1 MDQAS
6 QEQRIVRS
14 AAIVSLGDVLSRI
27 MGLARQTAIAAVFG
41 AAGAVSAFTAAQQ
54 VPLQLYEMLVGGM
67 ITSALVP
74 ILSVYAAR
82 DRDDELWHVASL
94 LFTLG
99 GIVLGAL
106 VLLIELGAP
115 LLTSALVRFDDPAL
129 QALTTRL
136 LRIVSVSVLFLGLS
150 GLATALCQA
159 LQRFTLPAL
168 SAVAVNASIVLFT
181 FVLGPRW
188 GDVRVL
194 ALGWAVGAA
203 LQLLIQLPALRDM
216 RFRPAFDL
224 RHPALRRI
232 LGLYLPVILSLV
244 VSTLSALADRNLAS
258 RINEHT
264 IILMSF
270 ATTLRQFPL
279 GLVSMAVATA
289 ILPTLSS
296 IAARERAVQVG
307 DAPSTSTFRATL
319 ADGLKLVLVLTLP
332 AAVGLF
338 VLAPPLVAMLFQH
351 GAFVAAD
358 TQQTALALRY
368 YLVGLVFA
376 AIDLP
381 LLYAFYA
388 RHDTLRPAL
397 VGVFGVG
404 VYLLVALSTYRS
416 LGMVG
421 LIVANDLQLAVHPL
435 ILLWLFRR
443 RVGRLG
449 GLGIGATTAK
459 AALATAMMGGVT
471 YVSMLQFERLAPG
484 EGFAASAATASISGL
499 VGLVTYLGMCALL
512 RVREL
517 SLVRVSIARAL
528 RREHV

>member
-41 AAGAVSAFTAAQQ
+41 TAGAVSAFTAAQK
-54 VPLQLYEMLVGGM
+54 VPLQLYQMLVGGM

-74 ILSVYAAR
+74 ILSAYAAR

-115 LLTSALVRFDDPAL
+115 LLTSALVRFDDPSL
-129 QALTTRL
+129 QALTARL

-150 GLATALCQA
+150 GLTTALCQA

-168 SAVAVNASIVLFT
+168 SAVAVNASLVFFT
-181 FVLGPRW
+181 LVFGPRW

-194 ALGWAVGAA
+194 ALGWGVGAA

-216 RFRPAFDL
+216 RFRPAVDL

-232 LGLYLPVILSLV
+232 LGLYLPIILSLV
-244 VSTLSALADRNLAS
+244 IDNLGVFADQNLAS
-258 RINEHT
+258 RVDERAINW
-264 IILMSF
+264 MWF

-296 IAARERAVQVG
+296 IAAQERSALKEET
-307 DAPSTSTFRATL
+307 PSTSAFRATL
-319 ADGLKLVLVLTLP
+319 SEGLKLVVLLSLP

-338 VLAPPLVAMLFQH
+338 VLARPLVAMFFQH
-351 GAFVAAD
+351 GEFAAAD

-376 AIDLP
+376 AVDLP

-397 VGVFGVG
+397 VGIFGVG
-404 VYLLVALSTYRS
+404 VYLLIALSTYRS

-421 LIVANDLQLAVHPL
+421 LIVANDLKLAVHPL
-435 ILLWLFRR
+435 ILLGLFRR

-449 GLGIGATTAK
+449 RFGIGETIAK
-459 AALATAMMGGVT
+459 ATLATATMGGVT
-471 YVSMLQFERLAPG
+471 YISMLWIEKLVPG
-484 EGFAASAATASISGL
+484 SGFAVSAAMVCISGL
-499 VGLVTYLGMCALL
+499 AGLATYLGVCALL

-528 RREHV
+528 RRERA

>member
-27 MGLARQTAIAAVFG
+27 MGLAREAAIAAVFG
-41 AAGAVSAFTAAQQ
+41 AAGAASAFRAAQK
-54 VPLQLYEMLVGGM
+54 VPLQLYEMLIGGM

-74 ILSVYAAR
+74 ILSAYAAR

-99 GIVLGAL
+99 GVALGAL

-115 LLTSALVRFDDPAL
+115 LLTSALVHFDDPAL
-129 QALTTRL
+129 QALTARL

-150 GLATALCQA
+150 GLVTALCQA
-159 LQRFTLPAL
+159 LQRFALPAL
-168 SAVAVNASIVLFT
+168 SAVAVNASLVFFT
-181 FVLGPRW
+181 LVLGPRW

-194 ALGWAVGAA
+194 ALGWGVGAA

-232 LGLYLPVILSLV
+232 LGLYLPVILSLIV
-244 VSTLSALADRNLAS
+244 ANLGILADQNLAS
-258 RINEHT
+258 RVDERAISW
-264 IILMSF
+264 MSF

-279 GLVSMAVATA
+279 GLVSMAVATV

-296 IAARERAVQVG
+296 IAARERPAQIEN
-307 DAPSTSTFRATL
+307 APSTAAFCATL
-319 ADGLKLVLVLTLP
+319 ANGLKLVVLLTLP

-338 VLAPPLVAMLFQH
+338 VLARPLVAMLFQH
-351 GAFVAAD
+351 GAFAAAD

-443 RVGRLG
+443 RVGRLD
-449 GLGIGATTAK
+449 GLGIGETTAK
-459 AALATAMMGGVT
+459 AMLATALMGGVA
-471 YVSMLQFERLAPG
+471 YVSMLWIDRVVPG
-484 EGFAASAATASISGL
+484 SGFAASAALVGISGL
-499 VGLVTYLGMCALL
+499 AGLITYLGVCALL

-517 SLVRVSIARAL
+517 SLVRISIARAL
-528 RREHV
+528 RRERV